1 MHSTDHRVFDCTPLV
16 DQTLSLYFPPFRLDV
31 VKECLY
37 READVIPLRPKT
49 FALLYYLVTH
59 AGVLVTKEVLLNSVW
74 PDAIVSE
81 GGLTELI
88 RELRKALGD
97 DARMPQFI
105 ETVHRRGYPG
115 STH

>member
-1 MHSTDHRVFDCTPLV
+1 V
-16 DQTLSLYFPPFRLDV
+16 DQIRFLYFPPFRLDL

-49 FALLYYLVTH
+49 FALLHYLVTH
-59 AGVLVTKEVLLNSVW
+59 AGVLVTKEALLDSVW
-74 PDAIVSE
+74 PDAVVSE
-81 GGLTELI
+81 GGLTELM

-105 ETVHRRGYPG
+105 ETVHGRGIVFPLHNHPA
-115 STH
+115 SHQ